1 MQIFLSK
8 NSRIKE
14 NKVIQKKGVAAM
26 TKKYIKVKQAS
37 EYSSIPEG
45 TLYYYIHKGIL
56 PHYKVCG
63 RQLLRISELDKF
75 IEVGG
80 VHGQKKAW

>member
-14 NKVIQKKGVAAM
+14 NKVIQKKGVVAM

>member
-1 MQIFLSK
+1 M
-8 NSRIKE
+8 
-14 NKVIQKKGVAAM
+14 VAM

-63 RQLLRISELDKF
+63 RQLLRISELDRF

-80 VHGQKKAW
+80 AHGQKKAW